1 MTNGEFRTLE
11 RWKDQVASQLT
22 TLSGQIE
29 DMKRDMG
36 HMVTRQ
42 EYNEA
47 HAPLIRMVEDH
58 ERVYRWGLRNRN
70 RLAWIGF
77 SVIVGSI
84 WAAPHAGKIG
94 SWIEQLI
101 SFAGK

>member
-1 MTNGEFRTLE
+1 MTNGELRIFE

-29 DMKRDMG
+29 EMKKEMG
-36 HMVTRQ
+36 HMVTRH

-47 HAPLIRMVEDH
+47 HIPLVRMVEDH
-58 ERVYRWGLRNRN
+58 ERVYRWGLRYRN

-84 WAAPHAGKIG
+84 WAAPHASSIG
-94 SWIEQLI
+94 HWIEQLLR
-101 SFAGK
+101 